1 MELHTIIVRP
11 DMLINADDAGSLT
24 EKCRLD
30 LFLMGQEEFA
40 FSRSHLRKLIV
51 DGNVTVNGAVV
62 KTGYAVRAGD
72 EIAVSVP
79 PPRPLE
85 VAAEAIPLNV
95 LFEDAHLLVIN
106 KPAGM
111 VVHPAPGHD
120 SGTLVHGLL
129 HHCDDL
135 SGIGGVQ
142 RPGIVHRLDR
152 DTSGVMIVAKND
164 EAHANLSAQLKSRE
178 LSRIYIALAHGRFR
192 ELTGSI
198 DAPIGR
204 HRTDRQRMA
213 VDEEHGRNALSLY
226 RVLEQFPQHTLVEVE
241 LKTGRTH
248 QIRVHLKHIQHPVVG
263 DPVYGSSSRNNLGMT
278 RQALHAQ
285 TIRFRHP
292 VTQQEMTFTTDL
304 PDDMRQLLDKLRTQ
318 ERA

>member
-1 MELHTIIVRP
+1 MT
-11 DMLINADDAGSLT
+11 
-24 EKCRLD
+24 
-30 LFLMGQEEFA
+30 
-40 FSRSHLRKLIV
+40 
-51 DGNVTVNGAVV
+51 
-62 KTGYAVRAGD
+62 
-72 EIAVSVP
+72 
-79 PPRPLE
+79 
-85 VAAEAIPLNV
+85 AEAIPLDI

-111 VVHPAPGHD
+111 VVHPAPGHET
-120 SGTLVHGLL
+120 GTLVHGLL

-152 DTSGVMIVAKND
+152 ETSGVMIVAKTD
-164 EAHANLSAQLKSRE
+164 DAHAGLSAQLKSRE
-178 LSRIYIALAHGRFR
+178 LSRVYLAVAHGRFR

-204 HRTDRQRMA
+204 HRADRQRMA
-213 VDEEHGRNALSLY
+213 VDEEHGREALSLY
-226 RVLEQFPQHTLVEVE
+226 RVVEQFPQHALVEIE

-248 QIRVHLKHIQHPVVG
+248 QIRVHLKHIHHPVVG
-263 DPVYGSSSRNNLGMT
+263 DPVYGSSSKNNLGMT

-292 VTQQEMTFTTDL
+292 VTQQEMTFSTDL
-304 PDDMRQLLDKLRTQ
+304 PDDMRQLLEKLRTG
-318 ERA
+318 

>member
-1 MELHTIIVRP
+1 MESQTLYTVQ
-11 DMLINADDAGSLT
+11 ADAGAAT

-30 LFLMGQEEFA
+30 LFLMGQEGLT

-51 DGNVTVNGAVV
+51 DGNVTVNGVNV

-72 EIAVSVP
+72 EIVVSLP
-79 PPRPLE
+79 PLRQLD
-85 VAAEAIPLNV
+85 VTAEAIPLEV
-95 LFEDAHLLVIN
+95 LFEDDCLLVIN

-120 SGTLVHGLL
+120 TGTLVHGLL

-152 DTSGVMIVAKND
+152 DTTGVMIVAKTD
-164 EAHANLSAQLKSRE
+164 EAHTGLSAQLKSRE
-178 LSRIYIALAHGRFR
+178 LSRIYVAVAHGHFR
-192 ELTGSI
+192 EITGGI

-204 HRTDRQRMA
+204 HRADRQRMA
-213 VDEEHGRNALSLY
+213 VDEEHGREALSLY
-226 RVLEQFPQHTLVEVE
+226 RVLEQFPQHTVVEIE

-263 DPVYGSSSRNNLGMT
+263 DPVYGSSSKNNLGMA

-292 VTQQEMTFTTDL
+292 VTQQEMTFSTEL
-304 PDDMRQLLDKLRTQ
+304 PDDMRAIIEKLRK
-318 ERA
+318 R

>member
-1 MELHTIIVRP
+1 MESRTIIVQP
-11 DMLINADDAGSLT
+11 EMLIAEPETEAQT

-30 LFLMGQEEFA
+30 LFLMGQNDFA

-51 DGNVTVNGAVV
+51 DGNITVNGEVV
-62 KTGYAVRAGD
+62 KTGYAVRSGD
-72 EIAVSVP
+72 KIVATFP

-95 LFEDAHLLVIN
+95 LFEDRHLLVIN

-120 SGTLVHGLL
+120 TGTLVHGLL

-152 DTSGVMIVAKND
+152 ETSGVMIVAKTD
-164 EAHANLSAQLKSRE
+164 DAHAELSAQLKSRE
-178 LSRIYIALAHGRFR
+178 LSRIYVAIAHGRFR

-198 DAPIGR
+198 DVPIGR

-213 VDEEHGRNALSLY
+213 VDEAHGRDALSLY
-226 RVLEQFPQHTLVEVE
+226 RVLEQFPQHTLVEIE

-248 QIRVHLKHIQHPVVG
+248 QIRVHLKHIHHPVVG
-263 DPVYGSSSRNNLGMT
+263 DPVYGSSSKNNLGMT

-292 VTQQEMTFTTDL
+292 ATGAEMTFTTDL
-304 PDDMRQLLDKLRTQ
+304 PDDMRQVLETLRT
-318 ERA
+318 R

>member
-1 MELHTIIVRP
+1 MESQRAQTIIVP
-11 DMLINADDAGSLT
+11 ADAGALA
-24 EKCRLD
+24 EKRRLD
-30 LFLMGQEEFA
+30 LFLMEQEAFA
-40 FSRSHLRKLIV
+40 YSRSHLRKLIV

-62 KTGYAVRAGD
+62 KTGYTVRAGD
-72 EIAVSVP
+72 HIDILLP
-79 PPRPLE
+79 PPRPLA
-85 VAAEAIPLNV
+85 VTAEAIPLDI

-111 VVHPAPGHD
+111 VVHPAPGHET
-120 SGTLVHGLL
+120 GTLVHGLL

-152 DTSGVMIVAKND
+152 ETSGVMIVAKTD
-164 EAHANLSAQLKSRE
+164 DAHAGLSAQLKSRE
-178 LSRIYIALAHGRFR
+178 LSRVYLAVAHGRFR

-204 HRTDRQRMA
+204 HRADRQRMA
-213 VDEEHGRNALSLY
+213 VDEEHGREALSLY
-226 RVLEQFPQHTLVEVE
+226 RVVEQFPQHALVEIE

-248 QIRVHLKHIQHPVVG
+248 QIRVHLKHIHHPVVG
-263 DPVYGSSSRNNLGMT
+263 DPVYGSSSKNNLGMT

-292 VTQQEMTFTTDL
+292 VTQQEMTFSTDL
-304 PDDMRQLLDKLRTQ
+304 PDDMRQLLEKLRTG
-318 ERA
+318 